1 MVPLRVL
8 TLVVVGQ
15 NQPSVLVLEPVEET
29 LPGKSRVVPIW
40 IGDNEA
46 TQLSLAINHVKLP
59 RPTTH
64 DLFLDAITNLD
75 ARVDHV
81 LINKIEGKLFHAQ
94 LFIKQGDRIIK
105 LDSRP
110 TDAIALALRQEAPLY
125 ITQEARER
133 ASFPY
138 LFKTSRSQE
147 EELESFKL
155 FLEELAPDDF
165 AGQ

>member
-1 MVPLRVL
+1 MIPLRVL
-8 TLVVVGQ
+8 TLVVVGA

-29 LPGKSRVVPIW
+29 LPGKARVVPIW
-40 IGDNEA
+40 IGANEA
-46 TQLSLAINHVKLP
+46 SQLSVAINHVKLP

-75 ARVDHV
+75 ARIDHV
-81 LINKIEGKLFHAQ
+81 LINKIEGKLFLAQ
-94 LFIKQGDRIIK
+94 LYIKQGDRVIT

-110 TDAIALALRQEAPLY
+110 TDAIALAIRQEAPLF
-125 ITQEARER
+125 ITEEALEK

-138 LFKTSRSQE
+138 LFKTNRSQE

-155 FLEELAPDDF
+155 FLEELNPEDF
-165 AGQ
+165 TGQ